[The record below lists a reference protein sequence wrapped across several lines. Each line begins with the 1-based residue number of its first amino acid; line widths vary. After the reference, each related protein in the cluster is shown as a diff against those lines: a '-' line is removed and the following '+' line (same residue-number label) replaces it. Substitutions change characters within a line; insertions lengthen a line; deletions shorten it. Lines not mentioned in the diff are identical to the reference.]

1 MKTFFHSSAG
11 RWHSVDDVMAV
22 SPTSAGVG
30 GLAFADV
37 SLRSDDVRVAD
48 YELNDIVRRPVQI
61 MPAEPGTRVLH
72 YLLDDTPEHW
82 TVPAVGWALCAD
94 GVVRPMTTGGPVYE
108 DSEHPHG
115 VFVQMPDGTVG
126 GVGPNADEFEDAD
139 QMLRLLVKRA
149 DLNKAPLASEEGRP
163 A

>member
-1 MKTFFHSSAG
+1 MKTFFQSSAG
-11 RWHSVDDVMAV
+11 RWHSVDDVVAV
-22 SPTSAGVG
+22 APNLDGVG
-30 GLAFADV
+30 GLTFANV
-37 SLRSDDVRVAD
+37 SLRSGDIRVAD
-48 YELNDIVRRPVQI
+48 YELNDFVRRPVQI

-72 YLLDDTPEHW
+72 YLLDETPEHW

-94 GVVRPMTTGGPVYE
+94 GVVRPMTTGGPVYQ

-139 QMLRLLVKRA
+139 QMLRLLMKRA
-149 DLNKAPLASEEGRP
+149 DLNKAPLASEEGCP